1 MLGNKK
7 STVTV
12 SGKTTLISRDTVVL
26 GDLRFSGTVDV
37 EGLVQG
43 NLIAEAGKD
52 ALVRIVEKGRVEGEI
67 RSPSVIVNGE
77 VEGNVYASK
86 HLELAPKARVKGNV
100 FYALMEMAA
109 GSEVKGVVDL
119 PALLAALDAIGA
131 DPVLAPEVF
140 SAANAADGPAEAAR
154 RIVEATRRV
163 VGA

>member
-1 MLGNKK
+1 MMGNKK

-109 GSEVKGVVDL
+109 GSEVNGSMCHMAEQESA
-119 PALLAALDAIGA
+119 PGA
-131 DPVLAPEVF
+131 QSVPRQGGQAQSEQ
-140 SAANAADGPAEAAR
+140 AG
-154 RIVEATRRV
+154 
-163 VGA
+163 